1 MVQSRLCHS
10 ATQTPLYD
18 LSCCTIDSATLCSQT
33 LNMWQ
38 ILPISIRYISGS
50 IVSSI
55 TLKIEH
61 NLGSGHQLRGGGRL
75 KTGEGGGRE
84 AHEVLPLLK
93 KGGGEL

>member
-1 MVQSRLCHS
+1 
-10 ATQTPLYD
+10 
-18 LSCCTIDSATLCSQT
+18 
-33 LNMWQ
+33 MWQ

-75 KTGEGGGRE
+75 KTGGGRG
-84 AHEVLPLLK
+84 AHEVLPLQK
-93 KGGGEL
+93 KGGGSFSHPEGVGQNKGNFNTDA